1 LLPSG
6 VGHVAETAVAERAEL
21 GPWNPGIRSQ
31 LPAAF
36 LPLSTIFRPESV
48 FTGLE
53 DAYERSA
60 FTGLEPEDH
69 VAFRPERLAVHETLI
84 RVTADVSVP
93 DGPNYE
99 DLGINFREITRTIL
113 TRYVEPHM
121 AEIVRAYDDLKDRVA
136 GLLDEE
142 LKSSLFAPSGAMK
155 PEPRRRTLLHSLGLA
170 PHRARAR
177 APSEGADDRER
188 SVLARWREAAELGD
202 DPLLRSAHRALLT
215 LADAIRARHGRL
227 RGDGGLL
234 TALAT
239 DLICNEQGSEMIG
252 RLIEPLIREA
262 AKREGYRLLPSQ
274 ERPVVMN
281 VKGAPASG
289 KSTMRPLQRRLAEE
303 LGIPWT
309 DFAVISPDIWRKYLL
324 DYESLGAARRYAG
337 TLTGLELKIIDQK
350 LDRYMTEKAE
360 QGRMSHLLIDRFRFD
375 SFAEEPDEEEGSRLL
390 TRFGDLVYMFFMI
403 TPPDATVE
411 RAWKRGLQVGR
422 YKAVDDLL
430 AHNIE
435 AFTGM
440 PRLFFTW
447 AAKTDKSV
455 HYEFLDNSVPEGQRP
470 RTVAFGWN
478 REMNVLDIKCLLDVE
493 RYKSIDVQAKDPAS
507 VYPDAAAMAPERN
520 TGFLAECAR
529 RMAAI
534 NFVDRETG
542 LVYAS
547 MEAGKM
553 RWADPAALTRA
564 MADEETRAGLLALAH
579 QSIENGDIATGEPK
593 KLDSERIHTLGECAA
608 GPRLSRKC
616 GRSAAPGSRI
626 HGQLP

>member
-1 LLPSG
+1 M
-6 VGHVAETAVAERAEL
+6 TAVLERAEL

-31 LPAAF
+31 LPAVF
-36 LPLSTIFRPESV
+36 LPLSTIFRAENV
-48 FTGLE
+48 FTALE
-53 DAYERSA
+53 AAYERSA

-84 RVTADVSVP
+84 RVTADIAVP

-99 DLGINFREITRTIL
+99 DLGINFREIIRTIL
-113 TRYVEPHM
+113 AGYVEPHM
-121 AEIVRAYDDLKDRVA
+121 AEIVEAYADLRNRVA
-136 GLLDEE
+136 RLIKDE
-142 LKSSLFAPSGAMK
+142 LSAMIFAPRGATR
-155 PEPRRRTLLHSLGLA
+155 PEPERAGVLRLLGLA
-170 PHRARAR
+170 PRRVC
-177 APSEGADDRER
+177 APAPGQGPDDRECR
-188 SVLARWREAAELGD
+188 VLARWREKSETAG
-202 DPLLRSAHRALLT
+202 DPLLQAVYRTLLR
-215 LADAIRARHGRL
+215 LAEAIRVRHGRL
-227 RGDGGLL
+227 RGDCGLL

-239 DLICNEQGSEMIG
+239 DLICNEDGSEMIG
-252 RLIEPLIREA
+252 RMIEPLIGA
-262 AKREGYRLLPSQ
+262 AARREGYRLLPAQ
-274 ERPVVMN
+274 ARPVVMN

-289 KSTMRPLQRRLAEE
+289 KSTMRPLQRRLAKE

-324 DYESLGAARRYAG
+324 DYDSLGEARKYAG

-350 LDRYMTEKAE
+350 LDRYMALKAE

-390 TRFGDLVYMFFMI
+390 TRFGHLVYMFFMI

-447 AAKTDKSV
+447 VAKTDKSV

-478 REMNVLDIKCLLDVE
+478 REMNVLDFKCLLDVE
-493 RYKSIDVQAKDPAS
+493 RYKNINIEAKNPES
-507 VYPDAAAMAPERN
+507 VYPDAEAMAPERN
-520 TGFLAECAR
+520 TGFLLECAR

-534 NFVDRETG
+534 NFVDRDTG
-542 LVYAS
+542 RVYAR
-547 MEAGKM
+547 MESGRM
-553 RWADPAALTRA
+553 SWADPVALATA
-564 MADEETRAGLLALAH
+564 MEDEETRAGLLALAP
-579 QSIENGDIATGEPK
+579 QSIESCQIAPGGPK
-593 KLDSERIHTLGECAA
+593 ELASERIHTLGQWAA
-608 GPRLSRKC
+608 GPGLT
-616 GRSAAPGSRI
+616 
-626 HGQLP
+626 

>member
-1 LLPSG
+1 M
-6 VGHVAETAVAERAEL
+6 AVARETPTITSAAESAEL
-21 GPWNPGIRSQ
+21 GAWNPGIRSQ
-31 LPAAF
+31 LPREF
-36 LPLSTIFRPESV
+36 LPLQTIFRTENVLTSIQ
-48 FTGLE
+48 E
-53 DAYERSA
+53 ACERSA

-69 VAFRPERLAVHETLI
+69 VAFRPERLAVHEVLI

-113 TRYVEPHM
+113 TGYVEPHM
-121 AEIVRAYDDLKDRVA
+121 AEIVQAFGDLRQQVA
-136 GLLDEE
+136 GLIDDE
-142 LKSSLFAPSGAMK
+142 LASSVFAVASVTK
-155 PEPRRRTLLHSLGLA
+155 PESGSRALLRRLGLA
-170 PHRARAR
+170 PHRACV
-177 APSEGADDRER
+177 SGGGDSADDNER
-188 SVLARWREAAELGD
+188 RTLARWQKEGQTAS
-202 DPLLRSAHRALLT
+202 DPLLRAVYGALLS
-215 LADAIRARHGRL
+215 LAEAIRVRHGRL
-227 RGDGGLL
+227 RGERSLL
-234 TALAT
+234 SALAT
-239 DLICNEQGSEMIG
+239 DLVCNELGSETIG
-252 RLIEPLIREA
+252 RMIEPRIYEA
-262 AKREGYRLLPSQ
+262 AQREGYRLLPSQ

-281 VKGAPASG
+281 VKGASAAG

-324 DYESLGAARRYAG
+324 DYESLGEAQRYAG

-350 LDRYMTEKAE
+350 LDRYMTQKAE
-360 QGRMSHLLIDRFRFD
+360 KGRMSHLLIDRFRFD
-375 SFAEEPDEEEGSRLL
+375 SFAEDPEEEEGSRLL
-390 TRFGDLVYMFFMI
+390 TRFGHLVYLFFMI

-455 HYEFLDNSVPEGQRP
+455 HFEFLDNSVPEGQRP

-478 REMNVLDIKCLLDVE
+478 REMNVLDIKSLLDVE

-507 VYPDAAAMAPERN
+507 VYPDAAALAPERN
-520 TGFLAECAR
+520 TGFLEECAR
-529 RMAAI
+529 RMPAI

-542 LVYAS
+542 LVYARL
-547 MEAGKM
+547 EAGKM
-553 RWADPAALTRA
+553 RWADPSGLANA
-564 MADEETRAGLLALAH
+564 MADQETRAGLLALARR
-579 QSIENGDIATGEPK
+579 SIENGEIPTGEPK
-593 KLDSERIHTLGECAA
+593 KLDSERIHTLGDWGAR
-608 GPRLSRKC
+608 PRLS
-616 GRSAAPGSRI
+616 
-626 HGQLP
+626 